1 MKQRL
6 GVAAALPACCCSTSR
21 STAWTPEGIRWIR
34 DLMRGLAAE
43 GRTVLVSSHLM
54 SEMALTA
61 DRVVVIG
68 KGKLILESSMRD
80 LADRFKRDVLVRT
93 PDPAG
98 LARALNTEP
107 TREGDA
113 LIVQGLDAP
122 GIAEVA
128 ARHGIAIHEL
138 TPRSATLEDACLELT
153 EDSLEHRSAR

>member
-1 MKQRL
+1 
-6 GVAAALPACCCSTSR
+6 
-21 STAWTPEGIRWIR
+21 
-34 DLMRGLAAE
+34 
-43 GRTVLVSSHLM
+43 
-54 SEMALTA
+54 
-61 DRVVVIG
+61 
-68 KGKLILESSMRD
+68 MRD

-128 ARHGIAIHEL
+128 VRHGIAIHEL
-138 TPRSATLEDACLELT
+138 TPRSATLEDAYLELT